1 MKCLAE
7 NEFGMPCN
15 ENGLICPTCHEHWCI
30 EHCSG
35 HPCFAVHEG
44 DTITA
49 LVDKFYEA
57 E

>member
-1 MKCLAE
+1 MICLSE
-7 NEFGMPCN
+7 NEFGMSCTRKG
-15 ENGLICPTCHEHWCI
+15 EQCPRCEEYFCWDHMDKH
-30 EHCSG
+30 G
-35 HPCFAVHEG
+35 CFAVHEG